1 MHLVDLGIYQTYY
14 VFFYYALASMEVT
27 PTIITTSTTPYS
39 RIRSELALTVFTITF
54 THHTTLASMEVTQLS
69 LMV

>member
-1 MHLVDLGIYQTYY
+1 
-14 VFFYYALASMEVT
+14 MEVT